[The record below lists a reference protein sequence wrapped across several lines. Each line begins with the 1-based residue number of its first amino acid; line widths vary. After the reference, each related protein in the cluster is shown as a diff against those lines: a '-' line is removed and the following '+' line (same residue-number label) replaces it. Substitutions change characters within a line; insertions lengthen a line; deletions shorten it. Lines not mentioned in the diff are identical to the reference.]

1 MKNILSMSLAA
12 KQRIDR
18 FYEGMDRLLDKINR
32 LDMVKGI
39 RSYIDRLIDVFN
51 QISNK
56 LVFLLLTSY
65 ALIFTFVSFNLI
77 NFQSRSY
84 DYVFHLSRIVG
95 LAESIEHWDLLPILN
110 FLFAFGTGYASPMFL
125 WKLAVLSVSHRL
137 YDDQRWKSCL
147 FYICIFDHSWYKPNK
162 LYCCFKNSKK

>member
-18 FYEGMDRLLDKINR
+18 FYEGMDRLLDKINQ

-77 NFQSRSY
+77 N
-84 DYVFHLSRIVG
+84 LS
-95 LAESIEHWDLLPILN
+95 SIYP
-110 FLFAFGTGYASPMFL
+110 A
-125 WKLAVLSVSHRL
+125 LSA
-137 YDDQRWKSCL
+137 
-147 FYICIFDHSWYKPNK
+147 
-162 LYCCFKNSKK
+162 

>member
-18 FYEGMDRLLDKINR
+18 FYEGMDRLLDKINQ

-77 NFQSRSY
+77 NFS
-84 DYVFHLSRIVG
+84 
-95 LAESIEHWDLLPILN
+95 
-110 FLFAFGTGYASPMFL
+110 
-125 WKLAVLSVSHRL
+125 
-137 YDDQRWKSCL
+137 KSL
-147 FYICIFDHSWYKPNK
+147 I
-162 LYCCFKNSKK
+162 

>member
-1 MKNILSMSLAA
+1 MKNILPMSLAA
-12 KQRIDR
+12 KQKIDR
-18 FYEGMDRLLDKINR
+18 FYEGVDRLLDKIVQ

-39 RSYIDRLIDVFN
+39 RSHIDRLIDVFN

-56 LVFLLLTSY
+56 LVYLLLTSY

-95 LAESIEHWDLLPILN
+95 LAESI
-110 FLFAFGTGYASPMFL
+110 
-125 WKLAVLSVSHRL
+125 
-137 YDDQRWKSCL
+137 
-147 FYICIFDHSWYKPNK
+147 
-162 LYCCFKNSKK
+162 

>member
-12 KQRIDR
+12 KQKIDR
-18 FYEGMDRLLDKINR
+18 FYEGVDRLLDKINQ

-56 LVFLLLTSY
+56 LVYLLLTSY
-65 ALIFTFVSFNLI
+65 ALIFTIVSFNLI

-84 DYVFHLSRIVG
+84 YFKISTNI
-95 LAESIEHWDLLPILN
+95 I
-110 FLFAFGTGYASPMFL
+110 
-125 WKLAVLSVSHRL
+125 KLGDNHV
-137 YDDQRWKSCL
+137 
-147 FYICIFDHSWYKPNK
+147 IYK
-162 LYCCFKNSKK
+162 